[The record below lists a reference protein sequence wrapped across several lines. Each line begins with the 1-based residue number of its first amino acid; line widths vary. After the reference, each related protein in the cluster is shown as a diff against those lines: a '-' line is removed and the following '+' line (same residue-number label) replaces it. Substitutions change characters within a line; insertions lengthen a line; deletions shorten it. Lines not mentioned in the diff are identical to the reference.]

1 MLYHELTVEFTAI
14 GIPGGLRPLIS
25 SYGSGTNLRHSANGL
40 LFPSGNG
47 FQPSP
52 TSGKLATISK
62 PAKSAEAACRRRLP
76 FEDLATMLDGRAQ
89 RYNTMCAT

>member
-25 SYGSGTNLRHSANGL
+25 SCGSGTNLRHSVNGL

-47 FQPSP
+47 LQPSP
-52 TSGKLATISK
+52 TGGKSATISE

-76 FEDLATMLDGRAQ
+76 F
-89 RYNTMCAT
+89 